1 MDLHKR
7 TVKNMFVKSL
17 EKLAASREIAHTL
30 SNEVAM
36 AERSL
41 QMEMTT
47 STQVG
52 SSSFMQMI
60 AKKKNPVRIRLDAI
74 PAKHKEK

>member
-1 MDLHKR
+1 
-7 TVKNMFVKSL
+7 MFLKSL
-17 EKLAASREIAHTL
+17 DKLAASREKAHTL

-74 PAKHKEK
+74 PTKHTEK